1 MIILKNENEID
12 LMRKAGKILGETL
25 NLLKEKVR
33 PGITTTELDRIAE
46 EFITKHGATPSKDCM
61 VSQLHYVY
69 LLIIK

>member
-46 EFITKHGATPSKDCM
+46 EFIHHPSKDCM

>member
-33 PGITTTELDRIAE
+33 LERYLYRRERRPCLSYLPKRIRN
-46 EFITKHGATPSKDCM
+46 
-61 VSQLHYVY
+61 
-69 LLIIK
+69 